1 MLNVIALRKGII
13 IENIE
18 LNRMGE
24 IKYIKE

>member
-1 MLNVIALRKGII
+1 MLNVIALIKGII

-18 LNRMGE
+18 LNRMDE

>member
-1 MLNVIALRKGII
+1 MLNVIALIKGII